1 MWRGLMSNAVVQ
13 RAVDVVPVGAPS
25 RRLCMRKSKRALLAA
40 VTAVLGMLFSSV
52 AMCSS
57 SATPAAAAGA
67 ACVDNPFGNRPL
79 YLKGGFNGWSASPDY
94 KFAYNC
100 NRFELT
106 ANISGSSDFKVAD
119 ANWSADADFGGGA
132 AGSRPQPGVPLQL
145 ALRGSNLTYTFSGVQ
160 KVVLDV
166 SQSKTAPK
174 LTISPCAQNPLD
186 DALLGLSG
194 DFNGFTPR
202 PADFFTYSCDG

>member
-1 MWRGLMSNAVVQ
+1 MWRGPMSNAVVQ

-40 VTAVLGMLFSSV
+40 VTAVLAMLFSSV
-52 AMCSS
+52 AMFSS

-79 YLKGGFNGWSASPDY
+79 YLKGGFNGWSASADY
-94 KFAYNC
+94 QFAYNC

-106 ANISGSSDFKVAD
+106 VNLSGSSDFKVAD
-119 ANWSADADFGGGA
+119 ANWSTDADFGGGA
-132 AGSRPQPGVPLQL
+132 SGGRLQTGVPSQL
-145 ALRGSNLTYTFSGVQ
+145 ALRGSNLTYTFTGVQ

-166 SQSKTAPK
+166 SKSRTTPT
-174 LTISPCAQNPLD
+174 LTISSCAQNPLD
-186 DALLGLSG
+186 
-194 DFNGFTPR
+194 
-202 PADFFTYSCDG
+202 